1 MEKIK
6 FLETL
11 VNEQFNN
18 RFEDYYVNVTLD
30 IYNSEDFRL
39 KMSCVW
45 FCITIEPDDFNVTTE
60 CGLDITDLE
69 FINEVVKNLDYFKG
83 IITNDEDYEN
93 FD

>member
-1 MEKIK
+1 MGKK

-18 RFEDYYVNVTLD
+18 RFEDYYVKVTLD
-30 IYNSEDFRL
+30 IFNSEDFRL
-39 KMSCVW
+39 KMSCIW
-45 FCITIEPDDFNVTTE
+45 FCISIEQDDFNVTTE